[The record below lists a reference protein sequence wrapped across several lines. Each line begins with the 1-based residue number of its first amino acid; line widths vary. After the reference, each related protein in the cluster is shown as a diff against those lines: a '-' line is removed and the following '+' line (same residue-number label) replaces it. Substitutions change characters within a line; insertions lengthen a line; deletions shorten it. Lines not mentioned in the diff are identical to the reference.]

1 MTEFSIPL
9 DEIIANADVNGST
22 PDASALPPTLPRI
35 DPVRGVFIASNGN
48 EIELSD
54 HPISALIVQRLQQEG
69 KPKIPMI
76 EITLLGK
83 HKQIEPHAGHE
94 GYRARLTEWE
104 EEAQMR
110 LVRYLFVIGT
120 KGTPPQEFIDEQAQ
134 FFPNAPDSERKDL
147 WVASRLPDADIGDFT
162 EAVMGRTL
170 PTAKGLDESADS
182 FRS

>member
-1 MTEFSIPL
+1 
-9 DEIIANADVNGST
+9 
-22 PDASALPPTLPRI
+22 
-35 DPVRGVFIASNGN
+35 VFIASNGN

-69 KPKIPMI
+69 KPRIPMI

-94 GYRARLTEWE
+94 GYRARLAEWE

-134 FFPNAPDSERKDL
+134 FFPNAPDSEMKYL
-147 WVASRLPDADIGDFT
+147 WVASRLPDADIGDFR

-170 PTAKGLDESADS
+170 PAAKGLNESAET
-182 FRS
+182 FRSEGERITSRQL